1 VNTYQKDLSDSNPIV
16 RGLAIE
22 TLSGMMGVSG
32 SEDDDEEDEEEED
45 GIYRGSE
52 KSSAVPRVRGE
63 KRGVEGLEP
72 LVLMSVKKSVRDG
85 SWYVRRKAS
94 EALIR
99 LYR

>member
-1 VNTYQKDLSDSNPIV
+1 
-16 RGLAIE
+16 
-22 TLSGMMGVSG
+22 MMGVTG

-45 GIYRGSE
+45 GIYRGSK
-52 KSSAVPRVRGE
+52 KSSAVPGVRGE